1 MAVLTA
7 PLSFLVKEK
16 ILEVFLESTMRLC
29 TILSAENFL
38 HALKI
43 ILDGFAAFFA
53 VASPNAIAIDSGNIF

>member
-1 MAVLTA
+1 
-7 PLSFLVKEK
+7 
-16 ILEVFLESTMRLC
+16 MRLC